1 MISAHKKVLVIL
13 TTSFLASCS
22 QVLETVTL
30 KLDKADPLE
39 QEQFTVVEKTLTI
52 SEAKAGN
59 SLPFERL
66 ISQGGVGKDANLV
79 KEVQALKSNFPAYK
93 PPQNYKVGVGD
104 TLSFISL
111 FENLGNSDGQ
121 GEPFLGV
128 IQNDPYLLGIGDQI
142 TLTQL
147 NEDVVMSSALP
158 SSLGGNGNSG
168 DQGGIQSLTT
178 LGKPT
183 TVNNIIQTSGR
194 VGSDG
199 SILLLEVGR
208 LEALGKSINELRSEV
223 RNILIRNGISPK
235 FQLEISAFQSQ
246 KAYITITSNLS
257 GKGTS
262 SGRVI
267 PLTDQPVTLREILSQ
282 MGIALKPGVSSR
294 ITLQRSQSKYQFDM
308 EEIYSPTAT
317 DLIIKDL
324 DHIFIDE
331 GLSNVITSEVI
342 VAYDGSIIIPDI
354 GKLKVAGKTLKDIE
368 TEIKNL
374 SQNNVGRWK
383 NFQILVTGF
392 NSQKAIISVENRE
405 GSEAATNQI
414 VPINNIPL
422 SLLEAITGA
431 GINSKY
437 DALTKI
443 HFTRKGNVSS
453 FLLRDLL
460 SNPTRKIYLEDG
472 DLIRIERLAYKPS
485 KVFITGSGIT
495 PRIFNISPSNRE
507 TLADVLFTSNGVFS
521 SNSAKRSEVY
531 LLRGRDPVIAYHLD
545 ALSPSRLI
553 VAEAMELRPNDILFV
568 AEQPINSFNRAL
580 QTILPLRILV
590 RDINEN
596 NIP

>member
-1 MISAHKKVLVIL
+1 MISIHKKVLLSLAV
-13 TTSFLASCS
+13 SFFASCS

-30 KLDKADPLE
+30 ELDNADPLE
-39 QEQFTVVEKTLTI
+39 QEQFTVVEKTLTM
-52 SEAKAGN
+52 SEAETGN

-66 ISQGGVGKDANLV
+66 VSQGGVGKNPNLI

-93 PPQNYKVGVGD
+93 SPQNYEVGVGD
-104 TLSFISL
+104 TLTFISL

-121 GEPFLGV
+121 REPFPGT
-128 IQNDPYLLGIGDQI
+128 IQNDPYRLGIGDQI

-158 SSLGGNGNSG
+158 SSLSSG
-168 DQGGIQSLTT
+168 SDSSDQGNIQSLTT

-257 GKGTS
+257 GRGTS
-262 SGRVI
+262 SGKVI

-282 MGIALKPGVSSR
+282 LGIALKPGVSSR
-294 ITLQRSQSKYQFDM
+294 VTLQRSQSKYQFDM
-308 EEIYSPTAT
+308 EEIYSPEAT
-317 DLIIKDL
+317 NLIIKDL
-324 DHIFIDE
+324 DHIFVDE
-331 GLSNVITSEVI
+331 GLSNVITSEVV

-354 GKLKVAGKTLKDIE
+354 GKLRVAGKTLKDIE
-368 TEIKNL
+368 NEIKKL
-374 SQNNVGRWK
+374 SQKNVGKWR
-383 NFQILVTGF
+383 NFQILVTDF
-392 NSQKAIISVENRE
+392 KSQKAIISIENRE
-405 GSEAATNQI
+405 TAEGAANQI
-414 VPINNIPL
+414 IPITNIPL
-422 SLLEAITGA
+422 SLLQAITGA
-431 GINSKY
+431 GINIRK
-437 DALTKI
+437 DRLTKI
-443 HFTRKGNVSS
+443 HLIRNGKVSS
-453 FLLRDLL
+453 LLLRDLL
-460 SNPTRKIYLEDG
+460 SNPIRKIYLEDG
-472 DLIRIERLAYKPS
+472 DLIRVEQLTYKPS
-485 KVFITGSGIT
+485 KVFITGPGIT

-507 TLADVLFTSNGVFS
+507 TLADVLFTSNGVLS
-521 SNSAKRSEVY
+521 SKSAKRSEVY
-531 LLRGRDPVIAYHLD
+531 LLRGYDPVIAYHLD
-545 ALSPSRLI
+545 TLNPSRLI

-568 AEQPINSFNRAL
+568 SEQPINSFNRTL
-580 QTILPLRILV
+580 QTILPLRILL
-590 RDINEN
+590 RDINDD